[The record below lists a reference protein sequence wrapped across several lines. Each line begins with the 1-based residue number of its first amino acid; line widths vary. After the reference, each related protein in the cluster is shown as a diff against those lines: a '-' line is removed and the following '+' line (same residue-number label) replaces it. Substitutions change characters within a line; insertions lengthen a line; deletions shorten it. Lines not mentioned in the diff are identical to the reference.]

1 MRSNGLWIYFKQR
14 SSNMIRQI
22 LFYLSF
28 IIIWSCQSAVKP
40 SPTSPK
46 SVPQKKEV
54 SLVHLVRQPN
64 PQVASP
70 PLLIILH
77 GVGANE
83 RNLHE
88 PLAPY
93 FDPRFLVVSVRS
105 PIELGPDR
113 FGWYQVGFSE
123 TGVIIDPKEEDA
135 GREKLLEVID
145 EIVQYYEVDASK
157 VFLLGF
163 SQGAIMS
170 SAAVLSAPEKIRGA
184 VLLSGKTPMAIDQ
197 HLASKSAIQKV
208 AVFMSHGRND
218 KVLPITDGQQLKEKL
233 EKAGVK
239 NLIYKEHNGAHQLDG
254 QHIREVISWLS
265 SLL

>member
-1 MRSNGLWIYFKQR
+1 MG
-14 SSNMIRQI
+14 
-22 LFYLSF
+22 
-28 IIIWSCQSAVKP
+28 CQSSVKP
-40 SPTSPK
+40 SPGAPK
-46 SVPQKKEV
+46 PIPQKKEV
-54 SLVHLVRQPN
+54 SLVHLVRPPN
-64 PQVASP
+64 PQVTHP

-93 FDPRFLVVSVRS
+93 FDPRFLVVSLRS
-105 PIELGPDR
+105 PIELGPDSY
-113 FGWYQVGFSE
+113 GWYKVGFSDA
-123 TGVIIDPKEEDA
+123 GVVIDPTEEDA
-135 GREKLLEVID
+135 GRQKLLGVID
-145 EIVQYYEVDASK
+145 EFIQYYHADSSK

-197 HLASKSAIQKV
+197 HLADAAAIGKV
-208 AVFMSHGRND
+208 DVFISHGKND
-218 KVLPITDGQQLKEKL
+218 KVLPITDGQQLKAKL

-254 QHIREVISWLS
+254 QHIREVLTWLS
-265 SLL
+265 DLL

>member
-1 MRSNGLWIYFKQR
+1 MT
-14 SSNMIRQI
+14 RQI
-22 LFYLSF
+22 LFFLFFILLS
-28 IIIWSCQSAVKP
+28 SCQSAVKP
-40 SPTSPK
+40 TPTTPK
-46 SVPQKKEV
+46 PVPQKKAV

-64 PQVASP
+64 PQTAHP

-93 FDPRFLVVSVRS
+93 FDPRFLVVSLRS
-105 PIELGPDR
+105 PIELGPDQY
-113 FGWYQVGFSE
+113 GWYKVGFSE
-123 TGVIIDPKEEDA
+123 QGVVIDPKDEDE
-135 GREKLLEVID
+135 GRQKLLGVMD
-145 EIVQYYEVDASK
+145 ELISFYDADPSK

-184 VLLSGKTPMAIDQ
+184 VLLSGKPPMAIDQ
-197 HLASKSAIQKV
+197 NLADAAAIGKV
-208 AVFMSHGRND
+208 DVFISHGKND
-218 KVLPITDGQQLKEKL
+218 KVLPIIDGQNLKAKL

-254 QHIREVISWLS
+254 QHIREVLQWLS
-265 SLL
+265 ERI

>member
-1 MRSNGLWIYFKQR
+1 
-14 SSNMIRQI
+14 MIRHSLFSLFLII
-22 LFYLSF
+22 L
-28 IIIWSCQSAVKP
+28 WSCQSSVKP
-40 SPTSPK
+40 TPTTPK
-46 SVPQKKEV
+46 PVPQKKEV

-64 PQVASP
+64 PQVANP

-93 FDPRFLVVSVRS
+93 FDPRFLVVSLRS
-105 PIELGPDR
+105 PIELGPDSY
-113 FGWYQVGFSE
+113 GWYKVGFSE
-123 TGVIIDPKEEDA
+123 EGVIIDPKEEDE
-135 GREKLLEVID
+135 GRQKLIGVID
-145 EIVQYYEVDASK
+145 ELVQYYAADASK

-184 VLLSGKTPMAIDQ
+184 VLLSGKTPMAIDE
-197 HLASKSAIQKV
+197 HLAEAAAIGKV
-208 AVFMSHGRND
+208 DVFISHGKND
-218 KVLPITDGQQLKEKL
+218 KVSPIIDGQQLKEKL
-233 EKAGVK
+233 EKTGVK

-254 QHIREVISWLS
+254 QHIREVLQWLS
-265 SLL
+265 ARI